1 MANPIKRF
9 FRDFWHLPKHKFGQK
24 YLLLPFAIVFLC
36 SAMWLT
42 SRVLTPLNNL
52 ERVAGTVASMDS
64 VVTRVK
70 DKPLYKRLDKELR
83 IYLSSR
89 PNYYMVSTSSD
100 FGFITSKVRVGD
112 EVVIFT
118 NPPFETFIFGKSDRI
133 CQLEHNGEK
142 IIEFKEQNEKYYPS
156 IALLLTA
163 TIGFFIWYFY
173 TRRKAAANNSFAKV
187 GMTK

>member
-89 PNYYMVSTSSD
+89 PN
-100 FGFITSKVRVGD
+100 SKVRVGD